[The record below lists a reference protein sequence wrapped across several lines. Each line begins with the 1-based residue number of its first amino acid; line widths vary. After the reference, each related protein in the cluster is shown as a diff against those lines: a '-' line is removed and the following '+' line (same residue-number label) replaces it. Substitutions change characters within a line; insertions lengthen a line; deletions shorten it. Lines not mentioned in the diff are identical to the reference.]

1 MITESRKGGLILK
14 LILAI
19 VGSLSLTLVVF
30 YAWATSGS
38 YPRENYTDIL
48 TYNVDSS
55 DADGQQL
62 SLVSYNIGYLSGLT
76 NLEAVKRPQTL
87 FDDNL
92 ANVIANFRSINAD
105 IIAFQEID
113 IDSKR
118 SYHVNQLEALANGLG
133 LAKAGLAINW
143 NKNYV
148 PFPYWPV
155 SAHFGKIVSGQ
166 AVLSRYPIAENQRIV
181 LDKVASRPFFYNAV
195 YLDRLAQVTQV
206 DIGDQSL
213 MVINVHLEAFD
224 NPTRF
229 QQTRIVRDMA
239 ETYAKDYPVLL
250 VGDFNSALNRPD
262 EGDRSI
268 EIMAESELLT
278 SALPKAQWTNQ
289 PTFPSQPPEHKLD
302 YLFYTPAT
310 IELNGTRVVTE
321 VGTASDHL
329 PLMMT
334 FTLK

>member
-1 MITESRKGGLILK
+1 MILK
-14 LILAI
+14 LALVMLGFLTLILA
-19 VGSLSLTLVVF
+19 VF

-38 YPRENYTDIL
+38 YPQENYTDIL

-55 DADGQQL
+55 DVGSNTL

-76 NLEAVKRPQTL
+76 NQEAVERPKTL

-92 ANVIANFRSINAD
+92 TTVIAKLRDINAD

-118 SYHVNQLEALANGLG
+118 SYNVNQLQVLAKGLG
-133 LAKAGLAINW
+133 LANAGLAINW

-148 PFPYWPV
+148 PFPYWPI
-155 SAHFGKIVSGQ
+155 SIHFGKIVSGQ
-166 AVLSRYPIAENQRIV
+166 AVLSRYPILENQRIV
-181 LDKVASRPFFYNAV
+181 LDKVESRPFFYNAV
-195 YLDRLAQVTQV
+195 YLDRLAQVTKIEINDRTLV
-206 DIGDQSL
+206 
-213 MVINVHLEAFD
+213 VINVHLEAFD

-229 QQTRIVRDMA
+229 KQTRAVLELA

-250 VGDFNSALNRPD
+250 IGDFNSALNRPE
-262 EGDRSI
+262 EGQRSI
-268 EIMAESELLT
+268 GIVAASKLFS
-278 SALPKAQWTNQ
+278 SAQPQERWISQ
-289 PTFPSQPPEHKLD
+289 PTFPSEPSLHKLD
-302 YLFYTPAT
+302 YLFYTTAT
-310 IELNGTRVVTE
+310 IELKETRVIPE

-329 PLMMT
+329 PIMMT

>member
-1 MITESRKGGLILK
+1 MILK